1 MPETS
6 ENITYIIESNN
17 GAFWEEVNDF
27 RDLEYAVVELVR
39 LRTSLPNVH
48 HRLIKSKWEVLE
60 A

>member
-17 GAFWEEVNDF
+17 GAFWEEVGDF

-39 LRTSLPNVH
+39 LRTFLPNVR
-48 HRLIKSKWEVLE
+48 HRLIKSEWEVIE